1 MQCIGMSFESGNV
14 YECNDI
20 GLLFV
25 RVVLRDF
32 LTWKCI
38 HCCIS
43 RRVTPTSPARA
54 HGEVGDAAVCD
65 LCIPAVHCYT
75 THTGR
80 IGTTIKPFVL
90 WLCFHTRFA
99 PSKPTRSWYDIHLN
113 SVVGR
118 LTESSKKIGF
128 LIKLVGLCPRQP
140 LRGARALRGRA
151 CHSATSPLSTHILFF
166 A

>member
-1 MQCIGMSFESGNV
+1 MQCKGMSFESGNV

-32 LTWKCI
+32 LTWKY
-38 HCCIS
+38 
-43 RRVTPTSPARA
+43 RGA
-54 HGEVGDAAVCD
+54 HTERSGTLPSVASA
-65 LCIPAVHCYT
+65 CIPALRCYT

-80 IGTTIKPFVL
+80 IGTTITPFVIR
-90 WLCFHTRFA
+90 LCFHTWFA
-99 PSKPTRSWYDIHLN
+99 PSKPTRSWYDIHTGHLN

-128 LIKLVGLCPRQP
+128 RIKLHVAGLCPRQ
-140 LRGARALRGRA
+140 RGARALRGRA
-151 CHSATSPLSTHILFF
+151 FHSATSPLSTHILFF
-166 A
+166 V